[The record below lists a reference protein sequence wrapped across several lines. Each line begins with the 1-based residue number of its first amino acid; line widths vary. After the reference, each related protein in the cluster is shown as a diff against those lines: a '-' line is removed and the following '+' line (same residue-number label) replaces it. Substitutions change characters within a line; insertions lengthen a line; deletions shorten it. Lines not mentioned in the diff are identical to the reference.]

1 MKLQL
6 ALDGL
11 GLSESLILLD
21 KVKDS
26 IDIIEI
32 GTSFIIREGLRA
44 VSEIKRCFPHF
55 EILAD
60 LKIMDDGYFKAG
72 KAYRAGADYVT
83 VLGVTDPLTIKG
95 CLDIAGQLG
104 KKVVANLM
112 CVNDLPTRITELEN
126 MGVHVLSVHTGVD
139 QQAVGREPIEDL
151 QLLVA
156 HMKRAEI
163 AVAGGINS
171 RRVWKY
177 IDLRPEI
184 IIVGAGLI
192 HHPAPADEAAAIK
205 QQMREAR

>member
-72 KAYRAGADYVT
+72 KAYRA
-83 VLGVTDPLTIKG
+83 
-95 CLDIAGQLG
+95 
-104 KKVVANLM
+104 
-112 CVNDLPTRITELEN
+112 
-126 MGVHVLSVHTGVD
+126 
-139 QQAVGREPIEDL
+139 
-151 QLLVA
+151 
-156 HMKRAEI
+156 
-163 AVAGGINS
+163 
-171 RRVWKY
+171 
-177 IDLRPEI
+177 
-184 IIVGAGLI
+184 
-192 HHPAPADEAAAIK
+192 
-205 QQMREAR
+205 